1 MFRAPLLASVAA
13 LALFAT
19 PLAAQST
26 ALEAER
32 AAVFQQMLADPA
44 NRSLMQRYAQLSVQ
58 MRDFEGAAAT
68 LERLVDLE
76 PTNTAA
82 RVELAIAYFALGSYA
97 VADYHLAAAQASG
110 TLSPDQ
116 AARVARYQEESTE
129 RGDGT
134 ELDGRI
140 EAGLAFPQESGENG
154 AFFNANLDYRFDLG
168 DANVTMWVSE
178 FAYTNYQPD
187 DGSLNARQ
195 NLRVRTGPEF
205 RISGDAYGPRLQ
217 PYIELEWLDRD
228 PVLNISYTSVALGAA
243 YQNPINERFTAY
255 ADLQFGRA
263 NAIDEFGADFEF
275 HEASVGLSY
284 RPSRDT
290 RFRLSAWVEEQRE
303 VDLPAFFSPFT
314 TGIAGV
320 RLSAQHAFNPDFNV
334 LPNRWVVG
342 GFAEL
347 ERIDR
352 ESEFTSVAI
361 EEQSFGAFLRAF
373 VYEDIYVETA
383 YAHLTRE
390 IENGFPPSTDEQV
403 FSIQLGWEF

>member
-13 LALFAT
+13 LALFSL
-19 PLAAQST
+19 PLAAQN
-26 ALEAER
+26 AELGAQR
-32 AAVFQQMLADPA
+32 DAVFQQMLADPS
-44 NRSLMQRYAQLSVQ
+44 NRSLMQQYAQLSVQ

-68 LERLVDLE
+68 LERLIDLE
-76 PTNTAA
+76 PNNTAA

-110 TLSPDQ
+110 ALSPDQ

-140 EAGLAFPQESGENG
+140 EAGLAFPQESGDNG

-168 DANVTMWVSE
+168 DANVTMWVTE

-195 NLRVRTGPEF
+195 SARLRTGPEF

-228 PVLNISYTSVALGAA
+228 PTLTISYTSVAVGAA

-255 ADLQFGRA
+255 GDLQFGRA
-263 NAIDEFGADFEF
+263 NATDATGVDFEF
-275 HEASVGLSY
+275 HEASLGLTY

-290 RFRLSAWVEEQRE
+290 RFRLSAWVEEQRD
-303 VDLPAFFSPFT
+303 VDVATPLATNIS
-314 TGIAGV
+314 GA
-320 RLSAQHAFNPDFNV
+320 RLSAQHAFNPNFNI
-334 LPNRWVVG
+334 LPNRWVAG
-342 GFAEL
+342 GFVQL
-347 ERIDR
+347 QNTDR
-352 ESEFTSVAI
+352 SGSGTMSSFED
-361 EEQSFGAFLRAF
+361 QSHGAFVRAF

-383 YAHLTRE
+383 WT
-390 IENGFPPSTDEQV
+390 QV
-403 FSIQLGWEF
+403 MQDNVISGVAGSSEESILSVQLGWEF